1 MGGWC
6 GVDVPDVLYHSTL
19 LQAMCRMCYITP
31 PYCRPCAGCAISLH
45 TLLQAMCRMCEM
57 LHADLP
63 AKVYQNLGDW
73 WENHT
78 CKEVVS
84 LAQLTFLMMYFLN
97 YLIWWLPSHS

>member
-6 GVDVPDVLYHSTL
+6 GVDVPDVLYHS
-19 LQAMCRMCYITP
+19 
-31 PYCRPCAGCAISLH
+31 